1 MFKTSLWESCYE
13 RCMLNLEFTN
23 FVLVQLGAVIT
34 LHFKGLQLYGL
45 NTGYWN
51 ASAQFKGLSK
61 ELEGL

>member
-51 ASAQFKGLSK
+51 ASA
-61 ELEGL
+61 